1 MIILG
6 HNNLEKIR
14 LNILCLHKTLTVL
27 DCASSTATG
36 AMGVFFGCARGKS
49 VTSRK
54 TLVHRGMIY
63 VIEGDIVLISK
74 AALKDLGAIPRN
86 FPMIGEFGGVEQ
98 IGDGSDNLQVD
109 SNLNV
114 KYIAADVAEVTDTM
128 EIPVMNTKIDK
139 EMLEPEEVMMEVHT
153 SIKQQ

>member
-1 MIILG
+1 
-6 HNNLEKIR
+6 
-14 LNILCLHKTLTVL
+14 
-27 DCASSTATG
+27 
-36 AMGVFFGCARGKS
+36 
-49 VTSRK
+49 
-54 TLVHRGMIY
+54 
-63 VIEGDIVLISK
+63 
-74 AALKDLGAIPRN
+74 
-86 FPMIGEFGGVEQ
+86 MIGEFGGVEQ